1 VQSRADAQHRFVGE
15 ILDQE
20 LLGWIDVE
28 SLRRCRHPRREP
40 FQSA

>member
-1 VQSRADAQHRFVGE
+1 VQSRADAQYTFVGE

-28 SLRRCRHPRREP
+28 ALRRCRDPRREP